1 MAKESLKSQRARIAA
16 IERSDLADV
25 IRRILSLVEELYN
38 ENKELKMIIRENK
51 KEDLLLRGAGT
62 VDGTSSR
69 RRVKSLAG
77 YSGKRIDITQGN
89 MKSR

>member
-51 KEDLLLRGAGT
+51 KEDL
-62 VDGTSSR
+62 
-69 RRVKSLAG
+69 
-77 YSGKRIDITQGN
+77 
-89 MKSR
+89 MKGV